1 MRKRVIY
8 LLMTLTFILTTV
20 SQAIG
25 PVYAYDGMV
34 SSDSRTSKILDF
46 KKTVQNTSSLESILS
61 SSNQAQQ
68 TVDDSSTEQSS
79 TSESQKE
86 MQSATVQPVSGSI
99 TRAVNKI
106 PANAIDD
113 GITNWIPGGSGAP
126 LGFVPFLKD
135 PKQGLDYTFGASM
148 VPQDPTEETTSGVKI
163 GVTTYYSTI
172 NKGQMNIL
180 LSKKEGSRSSID
192 LIGMFLGSVT
202 AGIDTTV
209 GPLTS
214 MGYGFVFDEHDTGA
228 WDSNTGKQ
236 IGRAS
241 ILANKVTDKAFYVA
255 LMPNGSYAM
264 KVMGHFNRV
273 DPKDKTKTHQFLVE
287 ILMRPSQEGLPAVQ
301 QELYVKNETG
311 QADSYGVLFSQDTSL
326 GAWVSPNNKV
336 PIKTIGANHG
346 VYIEDPDSKSKL
358 LAKMAVID
366 GPDDFGAPLV
376 GTNNSPDVFG
386 AYTGNTFSGDAQ
398 KKLGQTVVPN
408 KSLMAQGDTAY
419 SAKWNYSTIKPN
431 ETKHYRQDVVGM
443 IGPIVVPSAAK
454 AWENTTS
461 KDGLNRVGDSGKYTL
476 TATNSGY
483 QDEWE
488 NVKIVDTNIPSE
500 LRVDDQSIKLT
511 VDDFNDQ
518 GVMTEY
524 KADVPASAYHE
535 ASDGTKTI
543 TVEPGKFKTA
553 DGKAF
558 PADLGDN
565 DVAQVTFNVKIKSSA
580 SEKMIVNHV
589 EASGTDKMNG
599 TLNVKDSN
607 DNEFKVEK
615 DPNPTSMTKLV
626 KNVTKGET
634 AFTQKT
640 IASAGDH
647 VQYQIETTASPNNP
661 LTGAKTQDQLDA
673 NLKLTKT
680 QVQYQKSDG
689 TWATAVDGTWSNSQM
704 ALTSSILRGKK
715 ARVIID
721 ATVLTTVTNGQV
733 INNTAELVAG
743 SYGIG
748 KTPDADAKV
757 TIVGKLAIDKGSMH
771 QYIKN
776 VTPNGDGTT

>member
-1 MRKRVIY
+1 
-8 LLMTLTFILTTV
+8 
-20 SQAIG
+20 
-25 PVYAYDGMV
+25 
-34 SSDSRTSKILDF
+34 
-46 KKTVQNTSSLESILS
+46 
-61 SSNQAQQ
+61 
-68 TVDDSSTEQSS
+68 
-79 TSESQKE
+79 
-86 MQSATVQPVSGSI
+86 
-99 TRAVNKI
+99 
-106 PANAIDD
+106 
-113 GITNWIPGGSGAP
+113 
-126 LGFVPFLKD
+126 
-135 PKQGLDYTFGASM
+135 
-148 VPQDPTEETTSGVKI
+148 
-163 GVTTYYSTI
+163 
-172 NKGQMNIL
+172 
-180 LSKKEGSRSSID
+180 
-192 LIGMFLGSVT
+192 
-202 AGIDTTV
+202 
-209 GPLTS
+209 
-214 MGYGFVFDEHDTGA
+214 
-228 WDSNTGKQ
+228 
-236 IGRAS
+236 
-241 ILANKVTDKAFYVA
+241 
-255 LMPNGSYAM
+255 
-264 KVMGHFNRV
+264 
-273 DPKDKTKTHQFLVE
+273 
-287 ILMRPSQEGLPAVQ
+287 
-301 QELYVKNETG
+301 
-311 QADSYGVLFSQDTSL
+311 
-326 GAWVSPNNKV
+326 
-336 PIKTIGANHG
+336 
-346 VYIEDPDSKSKL
+346 
-358 LAKMAVID
+358 
-366 GPDDFGAPLV
+366 
-376 GTNNSPDVFG
+376 
-386 AYTGNTFSGDAQ
+386 
-398 KKLGQTVVPN
+398 
-408 KSLMAQGDTAY
+408 
-419 SAKWNYSTIKPN
+419 
-431 ETKHYRQDVVGM
+431 
-443 IGPIVVPSAAK
+443 
-454 AWENTTS
+454 
-461 KDGLNRVGDSGKYTL
+461 
-476 TATNSGY
+476 
-483 QDEWE
+483 
-488 NVKIVDTNIPSE
+488 
-500 LRVDDQSIKLT
+500 
-511 VDDFNDQ
+511 
-518 GVMTEY
+518 MTEY